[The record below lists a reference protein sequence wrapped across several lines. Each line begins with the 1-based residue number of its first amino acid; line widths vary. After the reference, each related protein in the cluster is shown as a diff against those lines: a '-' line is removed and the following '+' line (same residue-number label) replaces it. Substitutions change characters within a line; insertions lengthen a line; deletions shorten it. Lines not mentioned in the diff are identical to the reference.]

1 MAAYGDVTPPKKQ
14 VYNAIANT
22 VVNALQK
29 IRPFYRMQSF
39 WENTHD
45 MFTKLMEN
53 YWSKK
58 IIKYGLLR
66 FFIAIYFGYNG
77 NYNSEMTLQKKY
89 WNKNFVEN
97 HPKPR
102 LFIAVLWKK
111 NY

>member
-53 YWSKK
+53 Y
-58 IIKYGLLR
+58 
-66 FFIAIYFGYNG
+66 
-77 NYNSEMTLQKKY
+77 
-89 WNKNFVEN
+89 
-97 HPKPR
+97 
-102 LFIAVLWKK
+102 
-111 NY
+111 